1 MLIDKNMRAIKEYLT
16 SPRLLAITLLMRFG
30 FWIPD
35 SVYLRMMY
43 YLQTGMKL
51 HLKHP
56 ITFSEKLQWLKLY
69 NRHPEYTMMVDK
81 VAVKDYVAKII
92 GEEYIIPTLSVWN
105 TPDEID
111 FDKLPDQ
118 FVLKCNHDSGGVV
131 LCKNKKS
138 FDREYAK
145 GRIAKSLKHNFFY
158 GGREFPYKNV
168 KPCIMV
174 EKYMQDANEEDLVDY
189 KFFCFSGEVKMCQVI
204 SDRFTDE
211 KIDFYDKNWNR
222 LIGLIGLNID
232 AKNSIEDKPRPKRY
246 EEMIRIAESL
256 SKGMI
261 FVRVDLYD
269 INDKIYFGELTFFP
283 ASGFGYFRP
292 DEWNVKLG
300 NMIKL

>member
-1 MLIDKNMRAIKEYLT
+1 MKTVREYLI
-16 SPRLLAITLLMRFG
+16 SPRLLAISLLMRFG

-35 SVYLRMMY
+35 SIYLRMMY

-56 ITFSEKLQWLKLY
+56 VRFSEKLQWLKLY
-69 NRHPEYTMMVDK
+69 DRHPEYTMMVDK

-105 TPDEID
+105 APDEIE
-111 FDKLPDQ
+111 FDRLPEQ

-138 FDREYAK
+138 FDREYARR
-145 GRIAKSLKHNFFY
+145 RIAKSLKRNFFY

-211 KIDFYDKNWNR
+211 KIDFYDRNWNR

-232 AKNSIEDKPRPKRY
+232 AKNSIEGKPRPKQY
-246 EEMIRIAESL
+246 DEMIRIAELL

>member
-1 MLIDKNMRAIKEYLT
+1 MRTIKEYLT
-16 SPRLLAITLLMRFG
+16 SPRLLVISLLMRFG

-43 YLQTGMKL
+43 YFQTGMKL
-51 HLKHP
+51 HLDHP
-56 ITFSEKLQWLKLY
+56 RTFSEKIQWLKLH
-69 NRHPEYTMMVDK
+69 NHKPEYTRMVDK
-81 VAVKDYVAKII
+81 VLVKDYVAKII
-92 GEEYIIPTLSVWN
+92 GKEYIIPTLGVWK
-105 TPDEID
+105 TFDEIN
-111 FDKLPDQ
+111 FDSLPKQ
-118 FVLKCNHDSGGVV
+118 FVLKCNHDSGGVII
-131 LCKNKKS
+131 CKDKRKLNRYQSRKLLN
-138 FDREYAK
+138 
-145 GRIAKSLKHNFFY
+145 KSLKRNFFY
-158 GGREFPYKNV
+158 GGREYPYKNV
-168 KPCIMV
+168 KPSIMA
-174 EKYMQDANEEDLVDY
+174 EEYMQNIDGGDLVDY

-204 SDRFTDE
+204 SDRFDDE
-211 KIDFYDKNWNR
+211 KIDFYDRNWNR
-222 LIGLIGLNID
+222 LIGLIGLIGLNIE

-246 EEMIRIAESL
+246 DEMIRIAESL

>member
-1 MLIDKNMRAIKEYLT
+1 MKTVREYLI
-16 SPRLLAITLLMRFG
+16 SPRLLAISLLMRFG

-35 SVYLRMMY
+35 SIYLRMMY

-56 ITFSEKLQWLKLY
+56 VRFSEKLQWLKLY
-69 NRHPEYTMMVDK
+69 DRHPEYTMMVDK

-105 TPDEID
+105 APDEIE
-111 FDKLPDQ
+111 FDRLPEQ

-138 FDREYAK
+138 FDREYARR
-145 GRIAKSLKHNFFY
+145 RIAKSLKRNFFY

-211 KIDFYDKNWNR
+211 KIDFYDRNWNR

-232 AKNSIEDKPRPKRY
+232 AKNSIEGKPRPKQY
-246 EEMIRIAESL
+246 DEMIRIAELL

-269 INDKIYFGELTFFP
+269 INDRIYFGELTFFP